1 MAENG
6 GGSEVGRWCV
16 PDCCCGPVEA
26 DEAAGPP
33 CVEGGIKV
41 EEEAPIIM
49 EGGIKAEEE
58 APIASTQYEH
68 GVPDEASGRTA
79 SVVQV

>member
-41 EEEAPIIM
+41 EEEAPI
-49 EGGIKAEEE
+49 
-58 APIASTQYEH
+58 ASTQYEH

>member
-1 MAENG
+1 M
-6 GGSEVGRWCV
+6 
-16 PDCCCGPVEA
+16 
-26 DEAAGPP
+26 
-33 CVEGGIKV
+33 EGGIKV